1 MSQIWTGNKNA
12 AKDIIPTPAPQLRVA
27 PLQQDYY
34 TVKYLYAQ
42 VGILTDR

>member
-1 MSQIWTGNKNA
+1 MNVADMGVQQERGEGHHPDA
-12 AKDIIPTPAPQLRVA
+12 CVA

-42 VGILTDR
+42 VGILTGW

>member
-1 MSQIWTGNKNA
+1 MDGQQERGEGHHPDACA
-12 AKDIIPTPAPQLRVA
+12 ALRVA